1 MKRDRADGYFSQLG
15 RRIYQNRIAYFL
27 AAPFF
32 LLFFLV
38 TVIPVLMSFYY
49 GFTYYNMLT
58 PAKFV
63 GLGNYVKLLLYDDI
77 FRTSLKNT
85 IVFAVITGPLGYI
98 ISLLAAWLINE
109 LPAKLRS
116 VLVLVFYAPS
126 ISGNVYLVWK
136 LLFSSD
142 SYGYINGILMKLN
155 LISSP
160 ILWFEDP
167 DYILPLL
174 IVVQLW
180 LSLGTGFLSFV
191 AGLQGVDSA
200 LYEAAAIDGVRNR
213 WQELWYVTLPTIKP
227 QMIFG
232 AVLAITN
239 AFAVSEISSNLA
251 GSPSV
256 QYAGHTIVLH
266 MQDYGTVRYDMGYAS
281 AIATVLFLLTVGCN
295 KLINIALSKTIK

>member
-1 MKRDRADGYFSQLG
+1 MKTKIGNEYFLNLK
-15 RRIYQNRIAYFL
+15 RRIYQNRIAYLL

-58 PAKFV
+58 AEKFV
-63 GLGNYVKLLLYDDI
+63 GLKNYVKLLLYDDI
-77 FRTSLKNT
+77 FVTSLKNT
-85 IVFAVITGPLGYI
+85 VVFAVITGPAGYI
-98 ISLLAAWLINE
+98 ISLLVAWLINE

-142 SYGYINGILMKLN
+142 SYGYINGILLKLN
-155 LISSP
+155 IISSP

-167 DYILPLL
+167 QYILPLL
-174 IVVQLW
+174 IAVQLW

-191 AGLQGVDSA
+191 AGLQGVDNA
-200 LYEAAAIDGVRNR
+200 LYEAAAIDGVKNR

-239 AFAVSEISSNLA
+239 AFAVSEISSSLA
-251 GSPSV
+251 GNPSV

-295 KLINIALSKTIK
+295 KLINIVLTKTIK